1 MVSDRMFI
9 LWVRTP
15 PLETFDGI
23 VIAVYHRTNDVEDK
37 WIIATEGTVFSDEE
51 ILKSIFFVEQFL
63 KDICADND

>member
-1 MVSDRMFI
+1 MGPD
-9 LWVRTP
+9 TP
-15 PLETFDGI
+15 FETFDGV

-37 WIIATEGTVFSDEE
+37 WIIATEGTGFSDEE